1 MYMVMKKEIAR
12 VAYFCR
18 MYIVLAV
25 CGLVCGC
32 ASSSKA
38 SADKAEHLKLP
49 QTVVGNKFLQLL
61 LSDIQ
66 AQGKSAELKH
76 YVPSAMV
83 AEVCA
88 VESTANGYVL
98 AGNLLVDDTFEADVV
113 RQGIS
118 VSPVSA
124 NMYTFRCQLTSLPA
138 LLQMRGAKRIELA
151 GKVQKRK
158 MQKILK

>member
-1 MYMVMKKEIAR
+1 MVMKKEITR
-12 VAYFCR
+12 VAHFCR
-18 MYIVLAV
+18 MWVVLAV
-25 CGLVCGC
+25 CGLICGC

-38 SADKAEHLKLP
+38 SVDKAEHLKLP
-49 QTVVGNKFLQLL
+49 QTVTGNKFLQLL

-66 AQGKSAELKH
+66 AQGKSTELKH

-88 VESTANGYVL
+88 IESTTDGYVL
-98 AGNLLVDDTFEADVV
+98 AGNLSVDDTFEADVV

-124 NMYTFRCQLTSLPA
+124 NLYTFRCPLSSLPA
-138 LLQMRGAKRIELA
+138 LLQMRGVKRIELA